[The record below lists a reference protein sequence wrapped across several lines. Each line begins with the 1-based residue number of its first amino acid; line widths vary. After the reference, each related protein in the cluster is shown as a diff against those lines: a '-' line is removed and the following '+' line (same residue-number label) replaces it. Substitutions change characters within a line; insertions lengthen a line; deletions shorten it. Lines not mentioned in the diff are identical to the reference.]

1 MNVEPLAP
9 LDATF
14 LSLETPTMP
23 LHMVA
28 VAIVAPGPEGL
39 GVDQVRQLVADRI
52 HRMPKLGRRVM
63 KMPFGI
69 EHPVWV
75 DQPDLDLSRHVRRA
89 CLAPPGAMAELSEF
103 VGEFAGIPLQPD
115 LPLWELVVVEGLH
128 GGQVALVVKVHHSVF
143 DGVSGIAAL
152 AGLFDPRP
160 PGAAVVGQCS
170 LPNVV
175 PPERSDLPAPT
186 EAAEWPEPPEP
197 PKPVEPTESPE
208 PSESEADGPGRGD
221 VPSPA
226 DLLTVA
232 LRRWSQRPL
241 AMFDVVATTYL
252 TVRRLATASKADA
265 DLAGHSADPMP
276 FRVPRAPWNGT
287 ISGRRICAVV
297 EVPLDDLRAVG
308 RAVGATVNDVV
319 LAGVG
324 GALRTLL
331 VERGVQCSTGPDDAS
346 LVAVVPISMH
356 QRGQPNSVRVA
367 AIGEDHTVGGDA
379 AGVDP
384 AGNRVSAMIL
394 SLATDVDDA
403 IDRLRIVAERSRQ
416 AKRRSATVGEQ
427 LVAGWAEMAVP
438 ALATRVAR
446 LASNLRVFDHLP
458 PVGNVVVS
466 NVVGP
471 ESALWCG
478 GGQVQSLYPF
488 GPVADGVG
496 LNISVVSYRSVLSV
510 GLVGCR
516 DLIPDI
522 AELARYLTESLAEL
536 EKRASDLWMRRPGA
550 ASRR

>member
-1 MNVEPLAP
+1 MKIEPLAP

-23 LHMVA
+23 LHVVA
-28 VAIVAPGPEGL
+28 VAIVAPGPDGL
-39 GVDQVRQLVADRI
+39 GVDQVRRLVADRM

-75 DQPDLDLSRHVRRA
+75 DQPDPDLSHHVRRA

-128 GGQVALVVKVHHSVF
+128 GGHVALVVKVHHSVF

-152 AGLFDPRP
+152 AGLFDPYP
-160 PGAAVVGQCS
+160 PGAVVAGDRS
-170 LPNVV
+170 SPSVV
-175 PPERSDLPAPT
+175 PLG
-186 EAAEWPEPPEP
+186 
-197 PKPVEPTESPE
+197 
-208 PSESEADGPGRGD
+208 SEAEASGRTD
-221 VPSPA
+221 VPSPL

-241 AMFDVVATTYL
+241 AMVDVVATTYL
-252 TVRRLATASKADA
+252 TARQMATASQANA
-265 DLAGHSADPMP
+265 DLAGHRADPMP

-297 EVPLDDLRAVG
+297 DVPLDDLRAVG
-308 RAVGATVNDVV
+308 RSVGATVNDVV

-331 VERGVQCSTGPDDAS
+331 VERGAQCSTGPDDAS

-356 QRGQPNSVRVA
+356 PQGQPSSVRDA
-367 AIGEDHTVGGDA
+367 AIGEDHTAGGDA
-379 AGVDP
+379 AGADP

-403 IDRLRIVAERSRQ
+403 VDRLRIVAERSRQ

-427 LVAGWAEMAVP
+427 LVTGWAEMAVP

-458 PVGNVVVS
+458 PAGNVVVS

-471 ESALWCG
+471 VSTLWCG

-496 LNISVVSYRSVLSV
+496 LNISVVSYRSVLSI

-516 DLIPDI
+516 DRIPDL
-522 AELARYLTESLAEL
+522 AELARYLAESLAEL
-536 EKRASDLWMRRPGA
+536 GKRTSDLRLRRSGA